1 MTRRG
6 RITSAILVLGLA
18 ASLVIYLR
26 AQAPAANPLGYDPED
41 TKRYRREMEVYGG
54 TANLLASDV
63 REWLV
68 SLWHGER
75 LAFTVAFLTALS
87 AAGYRFF
94 SRPIAN
100 VDERDGSP

>member
-1 MTRRG
+1 MTRRS

-26 AQAPAANPLGYDPED
+26 AQAPADNPLGYDPED

-94 SRPIAN
+94 SRPIAP
-100 VDERDGSP
+100 VEDETDSS